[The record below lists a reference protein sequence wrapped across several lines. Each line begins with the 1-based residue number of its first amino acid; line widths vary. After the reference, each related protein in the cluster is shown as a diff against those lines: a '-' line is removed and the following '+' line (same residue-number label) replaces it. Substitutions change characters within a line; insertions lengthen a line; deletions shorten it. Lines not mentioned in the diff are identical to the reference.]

1 MSKKILITGGSGFIG
16 SHLCAHFLSEGNEVV
31 CIDNLS
37 TGRKD
42 NIDNLLKNT
51 SFRFIQGDICERS
64 LVEDFKKENFNEIY
78 HLASPATVNY
88 VVNHPVEAALAN
100 SVGTKNLLDL
110 AKENKQKILFASS
123 SEAYGDPLKHPQD
136 ESYWGNV
143 NPVGVRSGYDEGKRF
158 GEALC
163 MAYNREYDVDTK
175 IVRIF
180 NTYGPNSNPSD
191 SRIIPMFISQAL
203 KNIPLTIHGDG
214 LQTRSFCYVS
224 DLVSGIIKTME
235 NSIHDPVNLGNEEE
249 LTVIEVAKK
258 IISKT
263 KSKSKIEFVQR
274 PKDDPSQRKPDIS
287 KARKEL
293 NWQPEISFDDGLEL
307 TIDYFK
313 NIL

>member
-1 MSKKILITGGSGFIG
+1 
-16 SHLCAHFLSEGNEVV
+16 
-31 CIDNLS
+31 
-37 TGRKD
+37 
-42 NIDNLLKNT
+42 
-51 SFRFIQGDICERS
+51 
-64 LVEDFKKENFNEIY
+64 
-78 HLASPATVNY
+78 
-88 VVNHPVEAALAN
+88 
-100 SVGTKNLLDL
+100 
-110 AKENKQKILFASS
+110 
-123 SEAYGDPLKHPQD
+123 
-136 ESYWGNV
+136 
-143 NPVGVRSGYDEGKRF
+143 
-158 GEALC
+158 